1 MNANER
7 ECLNA
12 ILTGVVGGVYE
23 VANVLGGGFL
33 EKVYE
38 RALVMELRARGYDV
52 EAQAPVRVSY
62 KGAVIGDYYA
72 DLLVDGKLIVELK
85 CVDKLRDEH
94 ITQCLNYLCA
104 GGLKLGCVFN
114 MRNSRIEYRRVVND
128 F

>member
-1 MNANER
+1 MGAAFE
-7 ECLNA
+7 
-12 ILTGVVGGVYE
+12 I
-23 VANVLGGGFL
+23 ANVLGGGFL

-38 RALVMELRARGYDV
+38 RALSMELKARGYSV
-52 EAQAPVRVSY
+52 ESQAPVRVSY
-62 KGAVIGDYYA
+62 KGAVIGEYYA

-94 ITQCLNYLCA
+94 ITQCLNYLRA

-114 MRNSRIEYRRVVND
+114 MRRSRIEWRRVVND

>member
-12 ILTGVVGGVYE
+12 ILTGVVGCVYE

-38 RALVMELRARGYDV
+38 RALVMELRARGFDV

-62 KGAVIGDYYA
+62 KDVVIGEYYA

-94 ITQCLNYLCA
+94 ITQCLNYLRA

-114 MRNSRIEYRRVVND
+114 MRNSRIEYRRVVNG